1 MLPDMSDTLREWEIS
16 VKLKTV
22 TETTVNFVKTRV
34 VTVVSLLAVVQPAEK
49 EKINP
54 DTLDWSK
61 AYKQIHSRAVL
72 NVGQFVE
79 YKGKDYKLV
88 QEGDYQD
95 YGFFEMFAEETKQPL
110 LVATPVATP
119 VVTP

>member
-1 MLPDMSDTLREWEIS
+1 MLPDMSDTLREWEIR

-34 VTVVSLLAVVQPAEK
+34 VTVVDLLAVVQPAEK

-54 DTLDWSK
+54 DILDWTK

-110 LVATPVATP
+110 LVANP
-119 VVTP
+119 